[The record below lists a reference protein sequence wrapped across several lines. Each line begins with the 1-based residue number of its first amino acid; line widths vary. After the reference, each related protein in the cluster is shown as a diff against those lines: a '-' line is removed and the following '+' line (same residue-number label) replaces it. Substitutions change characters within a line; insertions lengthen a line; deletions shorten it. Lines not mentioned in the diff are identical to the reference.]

1 MRMIHDTKNGSKAR
15 RGAALLIAMIA
26 LTTIVVIGAAFLR
39 LGVST
44 KNEASS
50 SLDQDRAFYLCE
62 AAIAESSL
70 ALAKGKS
77 GGIASQAAP
86 AQFGSGLFWVNTAD
100 LGNGDYQLDAT
111 AMCDSGRSSIRA
123 VVHQVTPTQFQAAL
137 ISDQTMNISSNALID
152 SYDPSKGTYAS
163 QPKNFYNTKPYINK
177 GGSIRSNA
185 GINMNS
191 QDVMMGNVTPGP
203 GNSVAGIQGSTFING
218 STGAASTTVAFPA
231 VTVPA
236 IGSLGAK
243 SVAKSDPVAARTL
256 VAGNYHYSSLTLG
269 NQAAFTIQGP
279 ATVVV
284 DSFTSNSGCS
294 LAIDATSGPVNL
306 YFTGPSTW
314 VSNMNVTSTSPSA
327 RSVSLF
333 FTGSS
338 PVDLAANATLIGT
351 IYAPNAP
358 VNVSSNWVV
367 YGAIMAKSMSFASN
381 FQIHYDESLAQSG
394 RNGLP
399 FQSISS
405 WCRIPLPTAQMGKK
419 RSDPFALLGVAKA
432 NCPYPA
438 NAWK

>member
-1 MRMIHDTKNGSKAR
+1 MIHDSKNGAKTR
-15 RGAALLIAMIA
+15 RGAALLIAMVA
-26 LTTIVVIGAAFLR
+26 LTTIAVIGAAFLR
-39 LGVST
+39 LGINT
-44 KNEASS
+44 KSEANSA
-50 SLDQDRAFYLCE
+50 LDQDRAFYLCE

-77 GGIASQAAP
+77 GAIAAQATP

-137 ISDQTMNISSNALID
+137 ISDQTMNISSNALVD

-163 QPKNFYNTKPYINK
+163 QPKNIYNTKPYINK
-177 GGSIRSNA
+177 NASIRSNA

-191 QDVMMGNVTPGP
+191 QDLMFGNVVPGP
-203 GNSVAGIQGSTFING
+203 GNTVGGIQGSTYING
-218 STGAASTTVAFPA
+218 TTTAASTTVAFPV
-231 VTVPA
+231 VTVPS
-236 IGSLGAK
+236 IGSMGVK

-256 VAGNYHYSSLTLG
+256 VAGNYHYTSLTLQ

-284 DSFTSNSGCS
+284 DDFTSNPGCS

-306 YFTGPSTW
+306 YFTGSSTW
-314 VSNMNVTSTSPSA
+314 VSNMTVTSTSPSA

-338 PVDLAANATLIGT
+338 PVNLAANANLIGT
-351 IYAPNAP
+351 IYAPNAA

-367 YGAIMAKSMSFASN
+367 YGAIMAKSMGFASN
-381 FQIHYDESLAQSG
+381 FQIHYDESLAASG
-394 RNGLP
+394 RNGFP

-405 WCRIPLPTAQMGKK
+405 WYRMPLPTAQLGRK
-419 RSDPFALLGVAKA
+419 RSDPFALLGVVKA
-432 NCPYPA
+432 NCPYPS

>member
-1 MRMIHDTKNGSKAR
+1 MIHDSKHGATAR
-15 RGAALLIAMIA
+15 RGAALLIAMVA
-26 LTTIVVIGAAFLR
+26 LTTIAVIGAAFLR
-39 LGVST
+39 LGVNT
-44 KNEASS
+44 KTESS
-50 SLDQDRAFYLCE
+50 AALDQDRAFYLCE

-77 GGIASQAAP
+77 GAIAAQATP

-137 ISDQTMNISSNALID
+137 ISDQTMNIASNALVD
-152 SYDPSKGTYAS
+152 SYDPSKGTWAS
-163 QPKNFYNTKPYINK
+163 QPKSLYNLKPYVNK
-177 GGSIRSNA
+177 NGGIRSNA

-191 QDVMMGNVTPGP
+191 QDVMLGNVTPGP

-218 STGAASTTVAFPA
+218 STAAASTTIAFPP

-236 IGSLGAK
+236 IGSLGVK
-243 SVAKSDPVAARTL
+243 SLAKSDPVALRTL
-256 VAGNYHYSSLTLG
+256 VPGNYHYSSLSLG

-284 DSFTSNSGCS
+284 DSFSSSSGCS
-294 LAIDATSGPVNL
+294 LAIDATNGPVNL

-333 FTGSS
+333 FTSS
-338 PVDLAANATLIGT
+338 NAVDLAANASLIGT
-351 IYAPNAP
+351 IYAPNAA
-358 VNVSSNWVV
+358 VSVSSNWVV

-399 FQSISS
+399 AQSISS
-405 WCRIPLPTAQMGKK
+405 WYRMPLPTTQMGRK
-419 RSDPFALLGVAKA
+419 RSDPFALLGIAKA

-438 NAWK
+438 NAWH